1 MFQQQLIAQ
10 QATVR
15 LILKHFKDCET
26 KPPSSGDQEIVEF
39 SPRHGNIQI
48 ESDPEGIWN
57 FPKNDWIIF
66 ISDNIAKTYHQTMN
80 AGSAQNIRHFLI
92 SYIYIIFYIQ

>member
-10 QATVR
+10 QAPVR

-26 KPPSSGDQEIVEF
+26 KPPSSGDQEIMEF

-57 FPKNDWIIF
+57 FPKND
-66 ISDNIAKTYHQTMN
+66 
-80 AGSAQNIRHFLI
+80 
-92 SYIYIIFYIQ
+92 